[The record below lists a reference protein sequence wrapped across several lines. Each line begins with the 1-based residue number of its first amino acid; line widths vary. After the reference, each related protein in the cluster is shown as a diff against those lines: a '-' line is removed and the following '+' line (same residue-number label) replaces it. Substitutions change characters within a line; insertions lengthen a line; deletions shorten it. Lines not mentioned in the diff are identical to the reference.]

1 MSRVVIGYCV
11 AVPRSHWSAVPTPLF
26 IYISHLLRDS
36 FSVSQQPPIWETPS
50 NYSMGCSSVTLSFVI
65 SSTVTALSDCL
76 TPASQPRVEASSN
89 IVDRSGRGQ
98 VVGPGGDRSQHPRW
112 CWVRLRCVYSYIT
125 TTAFTF
131 IRSLPRNTPPPRC
144 VLHFNI
150 AACFSSEE
158 TLSF

>member
-1 MSRVVIGYCV
+1 M
-11 AVPRSHWSAVPTPLF
+11 PRSHPTSLF
-26 IYISHLLRDS
+26 IYISQLLRDS
-36 FSVSQQPPIWETPS
+36 FSVSQQPPIWEPPTH
-50 NYSMGCSSVTLSFVI
+50 YSMGCSSVTLSFVI

-76 TPASQPRVEASSN
+76 TPASHSSSFWMWIQRVEASSN

-150 AACFSSEE
+150 PPCFSSEE